1 MSGELEPGSLIA
13 KLGQELAKV
22 ERADWELW
30 LIVAGAGIIVGV
42 GLLAVIFPSAL
53 LKQGNVHFEIEVSR
67 ELFIGLVAL
76 LILFNTYII
85 SRRLELRRTRQAI
98 ISTTIQGELMRLQS
112 FVDPL
117 TEVYNRRSLDA
128 MAANYM
134 KRAKRQ
140 GKPLSFM
147 LIDLDRFKE
156 VNSRFGHLTGDMVI
170 AEIAGLLTAV
180 VRGADAVIRYGGDEF
195 LIILADAP
203 LEGAKVVAGRVTKS
217 LEEWNRAGHLPDYEM
232 GLSIGLAQWFA
243 DRNLDEVM
251 NEADRKM
258 YSAKRFRQAADRS
271 DSAFRDESP
280 G

>member
-1 MSGELEPGSLIA
+1 MTGESERGSLIA
-13 KLGQELAKV
+13 KLSQELAKV

-30 LIVAGAGIIVGV
+30 LIVSGAGIIVGV

-76 LILFNTYII
+76 LILFNTYVI

-98 ISTTIQGELMRLQS
+98 ISTTIQSELMRLQS
-112 FVDPL
+112 FIDPL

-128 MAANYM
+128 MASTYM
-134 KRAKRQ
+134 NRAKRQ

-156 VNSRFGHLTGDMVI
+156 VNNQFGHLTGDMVI

-203 LEGAKVVAGRVTKS
+203 LEGAEVVAGRVAKS
-217 LEEWNRAGHLPDYEM
+217 LEEWNRTGYLPGFEM
-232 GLSIGLAQWFA
+232 GLSIGLAQWSVNL
-243 DRNLDEVM
+243 NLDEVM

-258 YSAKRFRQAADRS
+258 YSAKRLR
-271 DSAFRDESP
+271 
-280 G
+280 